1 MAAAGVSLGCNPPTN
16 DLYCP
21 DAKVTRAQLSA
32 FLKRIADQL

>member
-16 DLYCP
+16 DMYCP
-21 DAKVTRAQLSA
+21 DTKVTRAQLSA